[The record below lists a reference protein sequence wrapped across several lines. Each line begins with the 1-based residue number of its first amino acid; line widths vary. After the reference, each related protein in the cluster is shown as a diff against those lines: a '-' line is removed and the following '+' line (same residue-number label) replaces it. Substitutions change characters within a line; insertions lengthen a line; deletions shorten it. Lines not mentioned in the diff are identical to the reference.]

1 MMRFISHIHKACA
14 LLFFVIVML
23 NPPGC
28 ATHNN
33 FVAQGREYAASG
45 NWDKSAQAFQ
55 QAYDKNPND
64 KEIEL
69 LLFRAKKN
77 ASLAHLARGEAFLRN
92 HQLDEAI
99 SEFQMSIVFD
109 ATNIEAES
117 LIEKAMAV
125 KESNYHLKKGE
136 NLLKA
141 QKDTQAKEA
150 FQTALNLNPDNAEA
164 RKALALIQKKEQNL
178 PKYGL
183 NIQNKDPISL
193 KFKNTPILN
202 VFEVLTRLTGINF
215 IFDKDVQETK
225 VTFFLTDVQ
234 FDEFIDI
241 FLQTNKLTGKLV
253 NEKTMII
260 YPDTLQKAKE
270 YDDLQIRTFYLANMD
285 VKKAVTLLSKIFK
298 GKEIS
303 ANEESN
309 AVVIRGTKGEIE
321 IAAKLI
327 EANDRPTSE
336 VMFNVE
342 ILEVS
347 RSKERQ
353 IGLEIDPTTATIGIG
368 EATSGYFN
376 AGAEDAPAMGSF
388 SLNVVDKISK
398 ENILVSIPSATI
410 NLLKRDGDTKTL
422 ASPQIRVKNKE
433 KAKIHIG
440 ERIPLRSNRRVD
452 TTGAI
457 TYDYQYQD
465 VGIKLNVE
473 PIINLHD
480 DISLKLT
487 LEVSSIGENV
497 GTTDDPQYSIR
508 TRTAESVMSLRSGES
523 VIIGG
528 LISDEERRTIRKIP
542 LLGDVPILGY
552 LFSNYD
558 TTDAQTDI
566 LMAITPIIIREQEIP
581 SSEVTQI
588 WSGKDQNFYLREPYF
603 GYYEQE
609 ETAPSKQSHKPVG
622 ESEARSMP
630 APAPGS
636 PPIPKNRPIPSE
648 PASTGPDIQTPPSV
662 VANEIKPPLNLE
674 PEGSIQSEK
683 AIPDHTTLTRTE
695 TSKPINNTLPAS
707 KPAAPSPV
715 GSSPDI
721 KADLWPP
728 SLKYSVHVNSFVE
741 KLDAD
746 RRVQELKQM
755 SYDSFALTGRVEG
768 ETQIY
773 YRVFIG
779 KFEDFKAAEKFC
791 EDLKQK
797 RGFRDDIHVVN
808 RSWALGG

>member
-1 MMRFISHIHKACA
+1 MMRFVSRMNRAYIL
-14 LLFFVIVML
+14 LLFIIIAM

-28 ATHNN
+28 ATQNN
-33 FVAQGREYAASG
+33 YAKQGREYAASG
-45 NWDKSAQAFQ
+45 NWDKSVQAFQ
-55 QAYDKNPND
+55 QAYDKDPND
-64 KEIEL
+64 REIEL

-77 ASLAHLARGEAFLRN
+77 AALAHLARGEAFLRSN
-92 HQLDEAI
+92 QLDEAI
-99 SEFQMSIVFD
+99 SEFQMSIAFD
-109 ATNIEAES
+109 STNIEAES
-117 LIEKAMAV
+117 LIEKAMAI
-125 KESNYHLKKGE
+125 KEADYHFKKGE

-141 QKDTQAKEA
+141 QKEVQAKEA
-150 FQTALNLNPDNAEA
+150 FQMVLNLDPQHSGA
-164 RKALALIQKKEQNL
+164 RKALALLQKKEQNL

-183 NIQNKDPISL
+183 NIKNKDPISL

-234 FDEFIDI
+234 FDEFIEI
-241 FLQTNKLTGKLV
+241 FLQTNKLAAKLV

-260 YPDTLQKAKE
+260 YPDTPQKAKE

-285 VKKAVTLLSKIFK
+285 VKKAVPLLSKIFK
-298 GKEIS
+298 GKDIS

-342 ILEVS
+342 ILEVK

-353 IGLEIDPTTATIGIG
+353 IGLELDPAAATIGIG
-368 EATSGYFN
+368 ESTSGYFN
-376 AGAEDAPAMGSF
+376 PAADDAPAIGSF
-388 SLNVVDKISK
+388 SLSVADKISK
-398 ENILVSIPSATI
+398 KNVLVSIPSATI

-422 ASPQIRVKNKE
+422 ASPQIRVRNKE

-473 PIINLHD
+473 PTINLHD
-480 DISLKLT
+480 DISLKMT

-508 TRTAESVMSLRSGES
+508 TRTAESVMSLRAGES

-528 LISDEERRTIRKIP
+528 LISDEERRTIRKVP

-558 TTDAQTDI
+558 TSDAQTDI
-566 LMAITPIIIREQEIP
+566 LMAITPIMVRGQEIP
-581 SSEVTQI
+581 SSEVAQI
-588 WSGKDQNFYLREPYF
+588 WSGKDQDFYLREPYG
-603 GYYEQE
+603 GYYEEE
-609 ETAPSKQSHKPVG
+609 ETNPVQQENKPD
-622 ESEARSMP
+622 M
-630 APAPGS
+630 
-636 PPIPKNRPIPSE
+636 
-648 PASTGPDIQTPPSV
+648 
-662 VANEIKPPLNLE
+662 E
-674 PEGSIQSEK
+674 PEGYSTSTPNRPTTSEGRSISPAVESPGPTAQPLQPSTFNEAKAPFNRTPEGVNPVNPPIAGSVSQNETEK
-683 AIPDHTTLTRTE
+683 PKPMNNPMLAHNKSDQPSFSRDTE
-695 TSKPINNTLPAS
+695 I
-707 KPAAPSPV
+707 AADP
-715 GSSPDI
+715 
-721 KADLWPP
+721 WPP

-741 KLDAD
+741 KIDAD

-755 SYDSFALTGRVEG
+755 NYDSFALTGRIEG
-768 ETQIY
+768 EDQVY

-779 KFEDFKAAEKFC
+779 KFDDFKTAEKFC

-797 RGFRDDIHVVN
+797 QGFRKDIHIVS
-808 RSWALGG
+808 RDWALGG